1 MAKAN
6 MLDMVNIELCMVE
19 ELQKQ
24 LKEIHEKYVS
34 MHKTLEMSGV
44 ANANYK
50 TLEDI
55 LITNNEIK
63 KKLTHMLAS
72 RNGVQEK
79 LIEEIKVLKEQ

>member
-19 ELQKQ
+19 EMQKQ
-24 LKEIHEKYVS
+24 LKEIHEKYES
-34 MHKTLEMSGV
+34 IHKTLEMSGI

-79 LIEEIKVLKEQ
+79 LIEEIKVLKEE